1 PPLPVDVELEVLRF
15 CSRVDLDKLQLVSK
29 AKRVLVDTI
38 SDRLALHNIYRVE
51 AGDLHHDYGKRCTVT
66 YSTKRYHEAVSN
78 DVREEILLRD
88 HDDNGRVSFHPS
100 PFLRMRNAFVGAAR
114 LYPPEELIA
123 EFKQLLEDFISHH
136 KGAMQVGLL
145 NLCYSMNAQWVTYL
159 LALATDDL
167 CAKCLVVTDYSK
179 TGDSTFIDRIFAAPA
194 IRKAKRITI
203 DVSLQVAP
211 AKSG

>member
-1 PPLPVDVELEVLRF
+1 MGVL
-15 CSRVDLDKLQLVSK
+15 Q
-29 AKRVLVDTI
+29 
-38 SDRLALHNIYRVE
+38 

-145 NLCYSMNAQWVTYL
+145 NLCYSMNGLNLNYFPLRIVLAQWVTYL